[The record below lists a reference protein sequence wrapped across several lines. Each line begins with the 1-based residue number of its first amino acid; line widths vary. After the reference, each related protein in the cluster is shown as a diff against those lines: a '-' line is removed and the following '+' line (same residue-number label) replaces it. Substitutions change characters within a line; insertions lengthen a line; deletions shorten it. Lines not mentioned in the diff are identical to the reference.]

1 MQPDIP
7 ATKNDYQREGTGTY
21 SSSID
26 ILYWNQIPGISVTQ
40 WLYYNQAAILC
51 SLLQNIKVNNL
62 QFAGLIILLDLW
74 MINSLYES
82 Y

>member
-7 ATKNDYQREGTGTY
+7 TTKNDYQREGIGTH
-21 SSSID
+21 SNSID
-26 ILYWNQIPGISVTQ
+26 ILNWNQIPGTSVTK

-62 QFAGLIILLDLW
+62 QFAGLIILLDLR
-74 MINSLYES
+74 MINSLCES
-82 Y
+82 C